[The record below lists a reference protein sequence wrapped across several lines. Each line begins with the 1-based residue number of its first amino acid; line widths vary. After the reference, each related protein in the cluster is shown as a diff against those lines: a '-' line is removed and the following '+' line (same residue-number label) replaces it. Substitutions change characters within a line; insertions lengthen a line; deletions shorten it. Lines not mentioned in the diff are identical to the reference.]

1 MSEIPTHV
9 QHCMLYEFQLGNN
22 ASAAAATYVLLSWKV
37 HLLIAHAVIGSK
49 GFEKV
54 IYHWKIIQDPEVL
67 SNVMFSDCK
76 H

>member
-54 IYHWKIIQDPEVL
+54 IYYSKIIQGLDVL
-67 SNVMFSDCK
+67 PNVTWSDCK
-76 H
+76 Y